1 VDVSKE
7 DGMRDRLMTIG
18 TAKRIRVRI
27 PFVGSRSAW
36 DCRPFGFG
44 RIIAPVVDGVIEIAP
59 DVHLDLATGT
69 LQSRESGAERR
80 SA

>member
-1 VDVSKE
+1 
-7 DGMRDRLMTIG
+7 MRHHVVTIG
-18 TAKRIRVRI
+18 TAKRIRVRL
-27 PFVGSRSAW
+27 PLAGSRSAW

-44 RIIAPVVDGVIEIAP
+44 RIIAPVANGMIEIAP

-69 LQSRESGAERR
+69 LRARESGAERR

>member
-1 VDVSKE
+1 MERRMKS
-7 DGMRDRLMTIG
+7 LG
-18 TAKRIRVRI
+18 TAKRIHVRMPI
-27 PFVGSRSAW
+27 SGFRYAW

-44 RIIAPVVDGVIEIAP
+44 RIIAPVADGVIEIAQ

-69 LQSRESGAERR
+69 LRGESSSERR